1 MIMDWQSKEDQY
13 LNKLP
18 GYDCGLC
25 GEKSCRNFAAKLV
38 ENPSLFYKC
47 IHVNKLERKITE
59 GEARETTNSNSS
71 KEICSS
77 CATCTSETPKEEW
90 KDSLDREFDFI
101 LDSLPGDPGPREII
115 KLHNPLLTEKLNIKK
130 NDIILGRPLGMSC
143 GCPVTHC
150 GIVVDVHELTGV
162 ISWCVTGPL
171 GPRSKGFKD
180 VGYYSAEGYEGI
192 VLRSNKELKLGMRY
206 WFMPHKCMLQWR
218 HSGLIN
224 FINKIKVEG
233 KTLLQVRVEGLLIG

>member
-1 MIMDWQSKEDQY
+1 MTAGFAGKSHAGISRQSLLKTPLFSISAYMLINLSERSPRVKPE
-13 LNKLP
+13 KLQIP
-18 GYDCGLC
+18 
-25 GEKSCRNFAAKLV
+25 
-38 ENPSLFYKC
+38 
-47 IHVNKLERKITE
+47 IHQKKY
-59 GEARETTNSNSS
+59 A
-71 KEICSS
+71 SS